1 MYAHE
6 SQLVGDFPE
15 TFRADEAQRSS
26 RLLLRALQDVE
37 GLIKMADVSIEAL
50 NSTKGRIFGPEPELT
65 ADGSKAVKPPTLD
78 GLAPQISDAIVALR
92 ARLARINGLSHEL
105 AERL

>member
-15 TFRADEAQRSS
+15 TLQAAEDQRSS

-37 GLIKMADVSIEAL
+37 VLIKLAEGSI
-50 NSTKGRIFGPEPELT
+50 STLAATKQRIFGPEPEMT

-92 ARLARINGLSHEL
+92 VRLARINGLSHEL